1 MTVQERVRHF
11 IGQNFYVND
20 PAELT
25 DDASLVGG
33 GWVDS
38 TGMLEI
44 IGFLE
49 TELGVRVADAEMI
62 PENLDSIGRIA
73 AFVERK
79 RAVPAAAV
87 A

>member
-1 MTVQERVRHF
+1 MTVQQLVRQF
-11 IGQNFYVND
+11 IVQNFYVSD

-44 IGFLE
+44 IGFIE
-49 TELGVRVADAEMI
+49 TELGVRVADAEMV
-62 PENLDSIGRIA
+62 PENLDSIARIA
-73 AFVERK
+73 AFAASK
-79 RAVPAAAV
+79 DVPAKRV
-87 A
+87 SG